1 MRTLI
6 VAAAGPRLDTDTRET
21 WLRRAADL
29 VGVSFRQARAVYYG
43 EVSGPNCE
51 AVRKF
56 EEAAERRAREGAA
69 DLADQFD
76 SLLAQ
81 LVPGAAF
88 LDRREVDALYRVAGK
103 LRSAYGP
110 KRE

>member
-1 MRTLI
+1 MRSLI

-43 EVSGPNCE
+43 EISGPNCE

-69 DLADQFD
+69 DLADQFEC
-76 SLLAQ
+76 LVAQ
-81 LVPGAAF
+81 LIQGAAF
-88 LDRREVDALYRVAGK
+88 LDRGEVDALYRVADK

-110 KRE
+110 KQD

>member
-1 MRTLI
+1 MRSLI

-21 WLRRAADL
+21 WLRRAADS

-43 EVSGPNCE
+43 EVSGPDCE

-56 EEAAERRAREGAA
+56 EEAAEKRAREAGT

-76 SLLAQ
+76 CIVAQ
-81 LVPGAAF
+81 LAPFAAF
-88 LDRREVDALYRVAGK
+88 LDRREVDALHRVAGK
-103 LRSAYGP
+103 LRSAYGARP
-110 KRE
+110 G

>member
-1 MRTLI
+1 MRSLI
-6 VAAAGPRLDTDTRET
+6 VAAAGPRLDSDTRET

-43 EVSGPNCE
+43 EISGPNCE

-56 EEAAERRAREGAA
+56 EAAAEQRAREGAA
-69 DLADQFD
+69 HLADQFD

-81 LVPGAAF
+81 LVEGAPF
-88 LDRREVDALYRVAGK
+88 LDRREVDALYRVADK
-103 LRSAYGP
+103 LRSAYGL
-110 KRE
+110 RQD